1 MKDES
6 SAADD
11 NALLQRLAPGDP
23 EAVGALYDRYAAPVY
38 HLLLAQTGDPD
49 CAADLLQET
58 FLALL
63 DKGRSAARIRQP
75 RAYLLGVAHHLASG
89 ARRRGR
95 REVTLQETDLG
106 TAATEAPWTTVGVQ
120 RALAA
125 LPPEQATVVVLKVW
139 HDLTFREIGAA
150 LGISPDTAASRY
162 RYAAEK
168 LRRVLG
174 DEEE

>member
-120 RALAA
+120 
-125 LPPEQATVVVLKVW
+125 ATMVVLKVW